1 MRNPTSARIT
11 RIGAL
16 AVGAATLALA
26 GCAGSSSTSTSSA
39 NPASTATTSTTGT
52 SPTTPPAVGQ
62 FNAQAAPL
70 LDTFFAAARQY
81 AASCCSG
88 TNYDAE
94 ASAVRAYQAANMT
107 FTDGLAKLTSPPSL
121 AVPLQN
127 YIASVHADVAN
138 SGQILRAVLAR
149 DPAAIRAAIRVWK
162 SSPAASAAA
171 KLDAVLLALGVHNSD
186 VVGYWDGN
194 VTQHGP
200 GTTRQSYFVEMT
212 VTGSTPGVI
221 AGTISYP
228 NLPCGGR
235 LRLLSAQGILHIYRE
250 EITSGRT
257 QCSAGGTIYTTVLGG
272 AMAWRWVAA
281 DIVVTGELDHLQRP
295 GN

>member
-16 AVGAATLALA
+16 AVGAVTLAFA
-26 GCAGSSSTSTSSA
+26 GCGGSSSTSSSSA
-39 NPASTATTSTTGT
+39 SPASRTVTSTTGT
-52 SPTTPPAVGQ
+52 FPAAAPGAGQ
-62 FNAQAAPL
+62 FNAEAAPL

-94 ASAVRAYQAANMT
+94 ANAVRAYQAANMT
-107 FTDGLAKLTSPPSL
+107 FTDGLARLTPPPSV
-121 AVPLQN
+121 AVALQN
-127 YIASVHADVAN
+127 YIAAVHADVAS
-138 SGQILRAVLAR
+138 SGQILRAVLSR
-149 DPAAIRAAIRVWK
+149 DPAAIRAAIRLWK
-162 SSPAASAAA
+162 SSPAAFASA
-171 KLDAVLLALGVHNSD
+171 KLDVVLLALGVHNSD

-200 GTTRQSYFVEMT
+200 GATTQSYFVEMT

-228 NLPCGGR
+228 NLPCSGQ
-235 LRLLSAQGILHIYRE
+235 LRLLSAQGILHVYRE

-272 AMAWRWVAA
+272 AMAWRWVAT
-281 DIVVTGELDHLQRP
+281 DIVVVGALDHLQRP